1 MCRTLSCPQTRP
13 LPRPTERCHQTEWG
27 VHEEQPGQRG
37 PPGAAQPQR
46 IPPDPRVSAVSP
58 QPPWSCG
65 CCPRSAPSLG
75 GAGAVRGARPAVPGA
90 GHGLVDARP
99 VRAQSASRGA
109 AGAGVAASAG
119 AVRAGDA
126 LGALT
131 ERQACAAAP
140 QRTGPLGGRA
150 PAPEGKAGGC
160 PGASPGGRPTRSAS
174 PGSGSRQGVEAETG
188 TFTFLASEPRDK
200 CVCRPA
206 CTVCGSAPP
215 RLFPVLQVHPAG
227 L

>member
-1 MCRTLSCPQTRP
+1 MQLSPSAFLPTPGSRQCPHSP
-13 LPRPTERCHQTEWG
+13 HGLAG
-27 VHEEQPGQRG
+27 AAPGQR
-37 PPGAAQPQR
+37 
-46 IPPDPRVSAVSP
+46 
-58 QPPWSCG
+58 PPWEGQALS
-65 CCPRSAPSLG
+65 
-75 GAGAVRGARPAVPGA
+75 GARALLCQVQATGWWTLA
-90 GHGLVDARP
+90 QCAR
-99 VRAQSASRGA
+99 SASRGA